1 MRSKLLVF
9 QKWFFIASLCVF
21 VSGCGH
27 AKVNP
32 MDTTGWK
39 THCFGRF
46 LVDLPP
52 KARVSQMYKIW
63 SNEFKRT
70 SIDFK
75 SLDGKISSIEDDLK
89 SASHK
94 GSGSMYIKTIG
105 YDNGSTGV
113 LRWDSAR
120 SSEFMWMS
128 TYFVAPPKGF
138 VYQMESLVEIDKQHS
153 SQSFAEKISSNISS
167 LEMDV
172 IPSGSGYCIDGAFI
186 AGDDLQSESFNI
198 GVTLPKHPGMNIT
211 LFVTTQGE
219 VDKETL
225 LDRAGAVEAAV
236 LLQGGKLLRKGKRN
250 TGDHGSIPG
259 GEYLMTSEEDGQ
271 KIYGFTWEALGK
283 ANSIAAPY
291 MTVELQ
297 VLGQSVVDEEHPYQP
312 PFKDDDEAVALWD
325 AIIESIRLRPG
336 AASI

>member
-1 MRSKLLVF
+1 
-9 QKWFFIASLCVF
+9 
-21 VSGCGH
+21 
-27 AKVNP
+27 
-32 MDTTGWK
+32 
-39 THCFGRF
+39 
-46 LVDLPP
+46 
-52 KARVSQMYKIW
+52 
-63 SNEFKRT
+63 
-70 SIDFK
+70 
-75 SLDGKISSIEDDLK
+75 
-89 SASHK
+89 
-94 GSGSMYIKTIG
+94 
-105 YDNGSTGV
+105 
-113 LRWDSAR
+113 
-120 SSEFMWMS
+120 
-128 TYFVAPPKGF
+128 
-138 VYQMESLVEIDKQHS
+138 
-153 SQSFAEKISSNISS
+153 
-167 LEMDV
+167 
-172 IPSGSGYCIDGAFI
+172 
-186 AGDDLQSESFNI
+186 
-198 GVTLPKHPGMNIT
+198 MNIT